1 VFLGNRYGFFK
12 VLITI
17 IALFSIVVTGT
28 LGFMIITNLDG
39 LGRAAQ
45 VFALIKSQSLTDAD
59 LATLIGGATAG
70 MVQALDDPYS
80 AYLEPELYQDL
91 QGNIQGT
98 YGGVGLLITMD
109 TDQRLTVVSP
119 FKGTPAQRAGIVSGD
134 QILRI
139 DDRDTSELDLEQA
152 AALMQGE
159 PGTQVVLLIYRQGQS
174 PWEVTL
180 VREVI
185 EIPTV
190 EGQYLEDYPGIAYI
204 AVTNFTEHTGAEL
217 GQLIIELQQQQLEG
231 LVLDLRNNP
240 GGSLP
245 AALEVASFFI
255 PQGPV
260 VYIHG
265 KGSSETLNTVH
276 PHRIEVPLVVL
287 VNGGSASASEIVAG
301 AIKDTGA
308 GKLVG
313 ETTFGKGLV
322 QTVFPLTGGAAVKLT
337 TAKYLTPGQH
347 DIHEVGIHPDVEVE
361 LTPEQEREALAH
373 APAPE
378 RDPQLAEAVKLL
390 QNYPR

>member
-1 VFLGNRYGFFK
+1 MGNRYGFFK
-12 VLITI
+12 VVVII
-17 IALFSIVVTGT
+17 IALFCVIVTGT
-28 LGFMIITNLDG
+28 LGFMVVTNLDN
-39 LGRAAQ
+39 LGRAVQ
-45 VFALIKSQSLTDAD
+45 VFALIKSQSLIDPD
-59 LATLIGGATAG
+59 LATLIAGATAG

-91 QGNIQGT
+91 QGNIQGI

-109 TDQRLTVVSP
+109 SDQRLTVVSP

-180 VREVI
+180 TREII

-190 EGQYLEDYPGIAYI
+190 EGQYLEGYPGIAYI

-217 GQLIIELQQQQLEG
+217 GQLITELRQQQLEG
-231 LVLDLRNNP
+231 IVLDLRNNP

-245 AALEVASFFI
+245 AALEVASFFV
-255 PQGPV
+255 PKGPV

-265 KGSSETLNTVH
+265 KGKSETLHTVH
-276 PHRIEVPLVVL
+276 PHRVDVPLVVL

-322 QTVFPLTGGAAVKLT
+322 QTVFPLSGGAAVKLT

-347 DIHEVGIHPDVEVE
+347 DIHQVGIVPDVEIE
-361 LTPEQEREALAH
+361 LTPEEEMVALAH
-373 APAPE
+373 APDAE
-378 RDPQLAEAVKLL
+378 RDPQLAEALKLL
-390 QNYPR
+390 QGDPQ